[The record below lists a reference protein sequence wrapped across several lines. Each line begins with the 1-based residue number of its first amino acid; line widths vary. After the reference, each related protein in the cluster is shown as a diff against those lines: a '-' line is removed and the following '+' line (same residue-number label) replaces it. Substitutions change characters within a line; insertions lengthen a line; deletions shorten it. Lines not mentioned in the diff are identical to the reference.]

1 MLRLGTGWWAINYSC
16 SSYRRIICSCRY
28 YQVHFLVVANGRY
41 YVPVVAKWGFLNG
54 PGSIYRSI
62 LSSFS
67 YYWKIFLLEH
77 PTQKRGHWAVPL
89 SLCHVFFFD
98 QLSERSQVS
107 LASLLLGRCQD
118 LKIKL
123 QSVIRSHHTPSFPE
137 HSVQWTGKK

>member
-1 MLRLGTGWWAINYSC
+1 ML
-16 SSYRRIICSCRY
+16 
-28 YQVHFLVVANGRY
+28 LVVSTGAYCPPLVTTGD
-41 YVPVVAKWGFLNG
+41 L
-54 PGSIYRSI
+54 
-62 LSSFS
+62 
-67 YYWKIFLLEH
+67 FLLEH

-137 HSVQWTGKK
+137 HSVQ